1 MQENKNNIN
10 EDIEKTEL
18 RSDFSIENNTSNPST
33 PIEWDLIIKPKNKL
47 LDLNLRELIR
57 YRDLLL
63 LWVRREY
70 VGAYKQTILGPLW
83 HFISPIFSTL
93 TYMLIFGRIA
103 KLSTDGVPM
112 FLFYNAG
119 IAIWNFFN
127 GCFSSSSG
135 AFVNNAGI
143 FGKVYFPRLIMPL
156 ASIISTLIKFGIQI
170 ALFLV
175 VYIYMIVF
183 QGYSPMVGWGLLYVP
198 LALMLCAGIGFGFGI
213 IVSSITTKY
222 RDLNQLVGFGMNL
235 LMYATPVIYAFGTVS
250 PELRPWLEANPLVA
264 PVESFKYAFFG
275 LGSFSAMGL
284 LYSFGW
290 MVLLIFVGLILFNR
304 AERNFMDIV

>member
-1 MQENKNNIN
+1 MTHTQLDNPLNIGDQSGVTQN
-10 EDIEKTEL
+10 HH
-18 RSDFSIENNTSNPST
+18 
-33 PIEWDLIIKPKNKL
+33 WDLIIKPKNKL
-47 LDLNLRELIR
+47 LDLNLRELIK
-57 YRDLLL
+57 YRDLLW

-127 GCFSSSSG
+127 GCFGSSSG
-135 AFVNNAGI
+135 AFLNNAGI
-143 FGKVYFPRLIMPL
+143 FGKVYFPRLIMPM
-156 ASIISTLIKFGIQI
+156 ASIVSTLIKFGIQI
-170 ALFLV
+170 SLFIV
-175 VYIYMIVF
+175 VYLYMIIAK
-183 QGYSPMVGWGLLYVP
+183 GYHPEVGWGLLYIP
-198 LALMLCAGIGFGFGI
+198 LALILCAGIGFGFGI

-235 LMYATPVIYAFGTVS
+235 LMYATPVIYAFGTAS
-250 PELRPWLEANPLVA
+250 PELKPWLELNPLVA
-264 PVESFKYAFFG
+264 PVESFKFAFFG
-275 LGSFSAMGL
+275 TGSFNFFGL
-284 LYSFGW
+284 LYSFVV
-290 MVLLIFVGLILFNR
+290 MCVLMFVGLILFNR